1 MDIDREPEIAAIF
14 EGKSVPPWVAHAV
27 DAALEAT
34 PLDASTWTE
43 ALALAFGRRANRFL
57 RARISPDAET
67 DADADADRF

>member
-14 EGKSVPPWVAHAV
+14 EGESVPPWVAHAV

-43 ALALAFGRRANRFL
+43 ALALAFGRRANRLL
-57 RARISPDAET
+57 RDRINPNTET